1 MIQNPKAKKRKNDE
15 FYFYKNKKHSYG
27 KKKKKISI
35 VKDKVKKMFPTNG
48 KKNCERF

>member
-27 KKKKKISI
+27 KKKSI
-35 VKDKVKKMFPTNG
+35 VKDKVKKMFSTNG
-48 KKNCERF
+48 QKNCERF